1 MHIVWLIAWIG
12 VGERLRFGHRIVSIE
27 WVLDLKEWLSPVYYE
42 TYAVAQTCSD
52 EINNDE

>member
-27 WVLDLKEWLSPVYYE
+27 WVPDLKEWMSPVYYE
-42 TYAVAQTCSD
+42 TYVVVKIRSD
-52 EINNDE
+52 EIINDE